1 MIQGPYQ
8 LERIRQEHNSRMNG
22 LILTLAVH
30 AILIGIGF
38 FAGFK
43 YLYPPPPEKES
54 ILIEFEQEFELEID
68 RSSARGFEPRVEM
81 PDPTRDIHMVQAS
94 KSHVEGTKANKAPA
108 TMIDEFGDVEVKQP
122 KREEVIDK
130 RGLFSAANNETDI
143 DTLAQQTARTVTD
156 ALKEGHASG
165 NIVSGTQTGEPNARL
180 QGRTVIKESLARPA
194 YTVNQSGIVVVS
206 IKVDNYGT
214 VIEAKAGAEGTT
226 VTNKDLWNAA
236 RQAALKTRFKQS
248 LNAPAVQ
255 EGTITYIFKIE

>member
-1 MIQGPYQ
+1 MIQSSYK

-22 LILTLAVH
+22 LILTLVVH
-30 AILIGIGF
+30 ALLIAVGIFSGL
-38 FAGFK
+38 K

-54 ILIEFEQEFELEID
+54 ILIEFDQDFEVEID
-68 RSSARGFEPRVEM
+68 RSSPRGFEPRVEE
-81 PDPTRDIHMVQAS
+81 PDPTRDIHLVQAS
-94 KSHVEGTKANKAPA
+94 ESHVEGKKANKSPE
-108 TMIDEFGDVEVKQP
+108 TVIDDFGDVEVKQP
-122 KREEVIDK
+122 EREQVIDR

-156 ALKEGHASG
+156 ALKEGHALG
-165 NIVSGTQTGEPNARL
+165 NIVSGTQTGEPDARL

-194 YTVNQSGIVVVS
+194 YPVDQSGIVVVT

-226 VTNKDLWNAA
+226 VTNKALWNAA

-248 LNAPAVQ
+248 INAPAVQ
-255 EGTITYIFKIE
+255 EGTITYVFKIE